1 MPRYIKSAVFVA
13 FSAAFYQF
21 WLKHSLFTVL
31 GVGRA
36 VEPIENFPFSCRRLV
51 HKQLEACEDLWLD
64 EEGRVLY
71 AACAGSIAR
80 GQWNQA

>member
-1 MPRYIKSAVFVA
+1 MARYTKSAISVA
-13 FSAAFYQF
+13 LLAAFYQF
-21 WLKHSLFTVL
+21 WLRHFVFTVL

-36 VEPIENFPFSCRRLV
+36 VEPIENFPFTCRRLV

>member
-1 MPRYIKSAVFVA
+1 MARYTNSAIFVA
-13 FSAAFYQF
+13 LAAAFYQF
-21 WLKHSLFTVL
+21 WLGHFLFTVL

-36 VEPIENFPFSCRRLV
+36 VEPIENFPFTCRRLV
-51 HKQLEACEDLWLD
+51 HKQLEACEDIWLD

-71 AACAGSIAR
+71 AACAGSTAR